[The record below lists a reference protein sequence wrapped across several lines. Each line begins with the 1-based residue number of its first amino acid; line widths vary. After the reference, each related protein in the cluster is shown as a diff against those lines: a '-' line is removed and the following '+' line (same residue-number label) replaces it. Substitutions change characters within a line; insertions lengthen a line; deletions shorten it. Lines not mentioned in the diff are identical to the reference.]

1 MNGFDDK
8 PGFQIKENDTAKR
21 VDEEECELL
30 NEQDGLTVGSA
41 HNDAQTEES
50 DVSDA
55 KMASL
60 KLSLKPLKPPKLTGH
75 PAGTKPPF
83 KPPVSPPGKTSDKA
97 TGETPCKTSSQA
109 SR

>member
-41 HNDAQTEES
+41 HNER
-50 DVSDA
+50 VSVF
-55 KMASL
+55 L
-60 KLSLKPLKPPKLTGH
+60 C
-75 PAGTKPPF
+75 AG
-83 KPPVSPPGKTSDKA
+83 
-97 TGETPCKTSSQA
+97 
-109 SR
+109 R